1 MPVGALLGSAVI
13 GAGSSLVSGAMQADA
28 SKKAAKAQSAAADK
42 NAAYAEKQNEKN
54 TALLQP
60 WMETGKA
67 AMERINTGIANGTFD
82 VSKYGMDDLIKDPG
96 YQFRLDAGIKALEGS
111 AAARGKLVSGDQLKG
126 LTNYAEASAS
136 QEFGNAFARTQAERD
151 AAFNRDLALSGNGQ
165 NAAGAVVGANQAT
178 TGQVIGQTT
187 QGANATAQGYLNTAN
202 AWTNA
207 MTGVATAA
215 NTGIENYMTI
225 PKANPSLAPG
235 AGATGGAAKAVY

>member
-1 MPVGALLGSAVI
+1 M
-13 GAGSSLVSGAMQADA
+13 SGAMQADA
-28 SKKAAKAQSAAADK
+28 SKKAAKAQAAAADK

-82 VSKYGMDDLIKDPG
+82 ISKYGMDDLIKDPG

-126 LTNYAEASAS
+126 LNDYAQKSAS
-136 QEFGNAFARTQAERD
+136 QEFSNAFARTQAERD
-151 AAFNRDLALSGNGQ
+151 AAFNRDLTLSANGQ
-165 NAAGAVVGANQAT
+165 NAAGAVVGANQNTAA
-178 TGQVIGQTT
+178 QVMGQTT
-187 QGANATAQGYLNTAN
+187 AAGNAQANGAINSAN

-207 MTGVATAA
+207 ATGVATSL
-215 NTGIENYMTI
+215 NTGIENYFAI
-225 PKANPSLAPG
+225 PKDNPSLI
-235 AGATGGAAKAVY
+235 GGGNAMGSAARAVY